1 MTYESMD
8 YPEYLKQKKAIDEA
22 KQASVRYWSVVLG
35 HLFLPPVSSL
45 YYAVKTNLWKPFLW
59 ASGTAVICIPI
70 SVIDAG
76 ISLSLI
82 PPATSAAI
90 IITNTQEK
98 RRKLQVF
105 GPEQADQ
112 IRYNLE
118 K

>member
-1 MTYESMD
+1 MD
-8 YPEYLKQKKAIDEA
+8 YPEYLKQKKAIEET
-22 KQASVRYWSVVLG
+22 KQASVRCWSVVLG

-45 YYAVKTNLWKPFLW
+45 YYAVKTNFWKPFLW
-59 ASGTAVICIPI
+59 ASGSAAICIPI
-70 SVIDAG
+70 AIVDAG
-76 ISLSLI
+76 ITLSII

-105 GPEQADQ
+105 GPEQADH